1 MIGFGPWR
9 MLGARADLLAGLL
22 LGLALLPS
30 EAIGALAPQYQ
41 RLAELRAILNDPKV
55 TDRFD
60 INHPIDRVEWVT
72 PDLYRVTG
80 GSCHLDIA
88 IHDHSQSRGRG
99 LRCWCRLHL
108 PATSARQRKRIA

>member
-41 RLAELRAILNDPKV
+41 RLAELRAIL
-55 TDRFD
+55 
-60 INHPIDRVEWVT
+60 
-72 PDLYRVTG
+72 
-80 GSCHLDIA
+80 
-88 IHDHSQSRGRG
+88 
-99 LRCWCRLHL
+99 
-108 PATSARQRKRIA
+108 SAPSMAAPPGFKPRIGIGPWMGAQRR

>member
-22 LGLALLPS
+22 LGLALWPS

-80 GSCHLDIA
+80 GACHLDIA
-88 IHDHSQSRGRG
+88 IHDQPRSQPIAGPRAMV
-99 LRCWCRLHL
+99 LV
-108 PATSARQRKRIA
+108 PSALTCD